1 MTAIRYHTEGR
12 RQPQII
18 GKDSSGKKLP
28 GGPYTI
34 YQVLG
39 VVLIPALMVWLMP
52 MWAGALAPVA
62 AWLVVIPAVTIT
74 GVWLLGIPDF
84 TRNPL
89 FTAASGVALV
99 MTPSRRPWKID
110 RVPAERVLRTVQLPP
125 QLEDERVEER
135 EPSVEEHEPDLVEE
149 HAPDLVEPEAL
160 NLPIESVLPTIDI
173 NDAAP
178 QESRVLSPL
187 QSFLAAAGRS

>member
-39 VVLIPALMVWLMP
+39 FVCVPALMIWLMP
-52 MWAGALAPVA
+52 IWAGALAPVV
-62 AWLVVIPAVTIT
+62 AWLVIIPAATIT
-74 GVWLLGIPDF
+74 GVWLLGIPDLS
-84 TRNPL
+84 RNPL
-89 FTAASGVALV
+89 FTAASGAALL
-99 MTPSRRPWKID
+99 MTPSRRMWKID
-110 RVPAERVLRTVQLPP
+110 RVPAERVLRTVHERPQMEEELGEEQGPP
-125 QLEDERVEER
+125 TEFRCKPEV
-135 EPSVEEHEPDLVEE
+135 S
-149 HAPDLVEPEAL
+149 EPETL
-160 NLPIESVLPTIDI
+160 NLAADPVQPPTPDTVA
-173 NDAAP
+173 AAP
-178 QESRVLSPL
+178 EEQQVLSPL